1 MAEANLI
8 KKADLA
14 RAREIDVALTFT
26 ESIKKLVEALG
37 ITRKIAKQAGTVL
50 KTYKATGTLQSGA
63 VAEGETIPLSK
74 YRTEPIS
81 YKEIALLKWRKATSA
96 EAIVEGG
103 YDQAVSMTNDR
114 MVKDIQKTIR
124 TRFFDFLATGGTNA
138 AGDGTLQS
146 GLAAAW
152 GKLQVL
158 FEDDEIEAVYFVN
171 PLDVAGYLGTAQITT
186 QTAFGMT
193 YVENF
198 LGLGTVFMNSS
209 VPEGT
214 IYATAKNNLLL
225 YYVPANGADLNEAFS
240 FTSDETGYV
249 GIHEEPDYTNMTA
262 STTMINGMELM
273 AERLDGVVVGSIVGE
288 S

>member
-1 MAEANLI
+1 MSDITLTVGKRLFSDVTVGHLVDLRFCNLDI
-8 KKADLA
+8 VTEHAVIAYFQSADA
-14 RAREIDVALTFT
+14 
-26 ESIKKLVEALG
+26 
-37 ITRKIAKQAGTVL
+37 
-50 KTYKATGTLQSGA
+50 
-63 VAEGETIPLSK
+63 
-74 YRTEPIS
+74 
-81 YKEIALLKWRKATSA
+81 
-96 EAIVEGG
+96 
-103 YDQAVSMTNDR
+103 
-114 MVKDIQKTIR
+114 
-124 TRFFDFLATGGTNA
+124 RFFDFLATGGTNA
-138 AGDGTLQS
+138 AGEGTLQS